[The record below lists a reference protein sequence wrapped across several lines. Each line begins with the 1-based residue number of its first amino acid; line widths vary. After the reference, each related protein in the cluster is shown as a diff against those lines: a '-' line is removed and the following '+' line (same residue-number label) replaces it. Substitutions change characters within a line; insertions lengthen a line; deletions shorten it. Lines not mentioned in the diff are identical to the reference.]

1 MKVKGELILNC
12 SMIKR
17 YLIFIVI
24 AVAGSVIVNRIASK
38 VDLVFALVV
47 IFLLVLGYNILK
59 EVYNY
64 IKVRNGVFAVGKLES
79 FRKLASD
86 EKGNSN
92 YELTIEFLN
101 PLDNKQYAE
110 RFYLFLFNKPDAN
123 KQYKVW
129 INKKRANSFL
139 LFEKFNL
146 PWALILI
153 GGGLV
158 WAYLLYYLLSHYT
171 R

>member
-1 MKVKGELILNC
+1 
-12 SMIKR
+12 MIKK

-24 AVAGSVIVNRIASK
+24 AVLVLMVINRIARK
-38 VDLVFALVV
+38 VDLVFGLIV
-47 IFLLVLGYNILK
+47 ILLLVLGYNILK

-64 IKVRNGVFAVGKLES
+64 IKVHNGVFAIGKLES

-86 EKGNSN
+86 EKSNSN

-101 PLDNKQYAE
+101 PLDNKRYVE
-110 RFYLFLFNKPDAN
+110 RFYLFLFKKPDTN
-123 KQYKVW
+123 MEYKVW
-129 INKKRANSFL
+129 INRTKANSFL

-146 PWALILI
+146 PWVLILI
-153 GGGLV
+153 AGGLV
-158 WAYLLYYLLSHYT
+158 WAYLLYYLLSTYI

>member
-1 MKVKGELILNC
+1 
-12 SMIKR
+12 MIKK

-24 AVAGSVIVNRIASK
+24 AVLVLMIINRIASK
-38 VDLVFALVV
+38 VDLVLGVVV
-47 IFLLVLGYNILK
+47 ILLLVLGYNILK
-59 EVYNY
+59 ELYSY
-64 IKVRNGVFAVGKLES
+64 IKIRNGVFAIGKLES
-79 FRKLASD
+79 FKKLALD
-86 EKGNSN
+86 EKSNSN
-92 YELTIEFLN
+92 YELTIGFLN
-101 PLDNKQYAE
+101 PLDNKQYE
-110 RFYLFLFNKPDAN
+110 EQFYLFLLNKPDAN

-158 WAYLLYYLLSHYT
+158 WAYLLYYLLSHYI